1 MFLNEI
7 LHQFISTNFE
17 HLLIANGINVGGNK
31 GSSTGVT
38 VFSQRIIA
46 LAPHSSYRFEDM
58 NLYRSEN
65 DSKYVKDEKYTVGSS
80 VSFHEPQN
88 INDCPWNLVLAYSTE
103 EDFKTKNVMNV
114 GIYVSE
120 SITFSRAEWNSFSIN
135 TDRYIKYG
143 ELEPVHYIYKKNQL
157 TTHY

>member
-1 MFLNEI
+1 
-7 LHQFISTNFE
+7 
-17 HLLIANGINVGGNK
+17 
-31 GSSTGVT
+31 
-38 VFSQRIIA
+38 
-46 LAPHSSYRFEDM
+46 M

-120 SITFSRAEWNSFSIN
+120 SITS
-135 TDRYIKYG
+135 
-143 ELEPVHYIYKKNQL
+143 
-157 TTHY
+157 